1 MSNKDQSTN
10 PPPSPIAMPWPASA
24 APRSS
29 PLFAPRPF
37 DTRVSRQTAREAV
50 TSNCRR
56 AVTPASCRGAACL
69 MDLGLRME
77 RLSDGSIQYSVCV
90 CFFVLCNRHWFN
102 KAPGPDPRGTEMGV
116 TYLPSTISSDAGYAD
131 LPLPLL
137 GAPVDIEALV
147 KLGSRSLAK
156 QDRD

>member
-1 MSNKDQSTN
+1 VGARTRTSCFTSCFTPQVLTWKNSGHRTRAHLPRDPKTSPSHHMSPCPGTGSHTTDCGPPGGGLSNKDQSTN
-10 PPPSPIAMPWPASA
+10 PPPAPLTMPWPARA

-69 MDLGLRME
+69 ME
-77 RLSDGSIQYSVCV
+77 RLSDGSIQYSV
-90 CFFVLCNRHWFN
+90 FSW
-102 KAPGPDPRGTEMGV
+102 K
-116 TYLPSTISSDAGYAD
+116 
-131 LPLPLL
+131 
-137 GAPVDIEALV
+137 GA
-147 KLGSRSLAK
+147 
-156 QDRD
+156 